1 MRAPPA
7 GARFQDRIPTMKID
21 FSGMI
26 AMLIE
31 QVANLTRDEQR
42 AFAQQLGL
50 ALATLA
56 KSSKT
61 TIDDV
66 ALRTIAV
73 PFAKDFVDAVGTNL

>member
-1 MRAPPA
+1 
-7 GARFQDRIPTMKID
+7 MKID

-42 AFAQQLGL
+42 AFAQHLGL

-61 TIDDV
+61 TIDDA
-66 ALRTIAV
+66 ALRAIAV